1 MNGVDGGVSDEGVQ
15 DVAAVAS
22 SDDTPD
28 DVPDFANM
36 NGGPEVTAAA
46 SSSETASVTGRYF
59 SANIRNCAYVASET
73 LQMSNEIFQVYLQE
87 SQDTGHLF
95 SKTYEM
101 WCIKLADALSRRP
114 RFSL

>member
-15 DVAAVAS
+15 DVAAIAS

-46 SSSETASVTGRYF
+46 SSSETASVTGR
-59 SANIRNCAYVASET
+59 S
-73 LQMSNEIFQVYLQE
+73 
-87 SQDTGHLF
+87 
-95 SKTYEM
+95 
-101 WCIKLADALSRRP
+101 
-114 RFSL
+114 